1 MKKVVLIVLILLS
14 FSTCNSDDGIELS
27 ETNFLVF
34 GHFYGECGGEG
45 CIETFKLTGTALF
58 EDTNDN
64 YIGIGRDFNFIR
76 LNDDTFDAV
85 KDLVD
90 FFPDELLT
98 TEETNFGCPDC
109 ADGGGL
115 LIQYSKNGTVRSW
128 TIDQSKSNVPSYLH
142 AFMDKV
148 NEKIQLINN

>member
-1 MKKVVLIVLILLS
+1 MKKLVFLGLILMS
-14 FSTCNSDDGIELS
+14 VISCSSDDGIELN

-45 CIETFKLTGTALF
+45 CIETFKLTGTSLF

-64 YIGIGRDFNFIR
+64 YVGIDFNFIK
-76 LNDDTFDAV
+76 LTNDKFEAV

-90 FFPDELLT
+90 FFPNELLT
-98 TEETNFGCPDC
+98 SSETTFGCPDC

-115 LIQYSKNGTVRSW
+115 FIQYSKNGVIRNW
-128 TIDQSKSNVPSYLH
+128 TIDQSKSNVPNFLH
-142 AFMDKV
+142 NFMDKV

>member
-1 MKKVVLIVLILLS
+1 MKKLVFLGLILMS
-14 FSTCNSDDGIELS
+14 VISCSSDDGIELN

-45 CIETFKLTGTALF
+45 CIETFKLTGTSLF

-64 YIGIGRDFNFIR
+64 YVGIDFNFIK
-76 LNDDTFDAV
+76 LTNEKFEAV

-90 FFPDELLT
+90 FFPNELLT
-98 TEETNFGCPDC
+98 SSETTFGCPDC

-115 LIQYSKNGTVRSW
+115 FIQYSKNGVIRNWS
-128 TIDQSKSNVPSYLH
+128 IDQSKSNVPNFLH
-142 AFMDKV
+142 NFMDKV

>member
-1 MKKVVLIVLILLS
+1 MKKLVFLGLILMS
-14 FSTCNSDDGIELS
+14 VISCSSDDGIELN

-45 CIETFKLTGTALF
+45 CIETFKLTGTSLF

-64 YIGIGRDFNFIR
+64 YVGIDFNFIK
-76 LNDDTFDAV
+76 LTNEKFEAV

-90 FFPDELLT
+90 FFPNELLT
-98 TEETNFGCPDC
+98 SSETTFGCPDC

-115 LIQYSKNGTVRSW
+115 FIQYSKNGVIRNWS
-128 TIDQSKSNVPSYLH
+128 IDQSKSNVPNYLH
-142 AFMDKV
+142 NFMDKV

>member
-1 MKKVVLIVLILLS
+1 MFVGLILLGLIA
-14 FSTCNSDDGIELS
+14 CNSDDGIELS

-34 GHFYGECGGEG
+34 GHFYGECGGED
-45 CIETFKLTGTALF
+45 CVETFKLTRTTLY

-64 YIGIGRDFNFIR
+64 YVGIEFNFIK
-76 LNDDTFDAV
+76 LDNDKFNAV

-90 FFPDELLT
+90 FFPNELLT
-98 TEETNFGCPDC
+98 SNETTFGCPDC

-115 LIQYSKNGTVRSW
+115 FIQYSKNGTIRNW
-128 TIDQSKSNVPSYLH
+128 NIDQTKANVPSYLH
-142 AFMDKV
+142 SFIDKV